1 MKTIKKSGIVIWIA
15 VIVSI
20 SVFSGTGILVNA
32 ADSSSGV
39 TAEIADMIT
48 KLDSVTME
56 NSDISGFTSD
66 IPDADSDSSID
77 SSTDRSAGDSA
88 DNSAELFPADSD
100 YAESYSGNSGSSSS
114 EKSFTSL
121 NYFWKKAIFPVS
133 L

>member
-20 SVFSGTGILVNA
+20 SFFSGTGILVNA
-32 ADSSSGV
+32 ADSSSDV

-88 DNSAELFPADSD
+88 DQFRRTFSCGF
-100 YAESYSGNSGSSSS
+100 
-114 EKSFTSL
+114 
-121 NYFWKKAIFPVS
+121 
-133 L
+133 